1 MSTSAPNEAQMKE
14 ALAELAKA
22 SVTSLKTV
30 FATPPA
36 DKTWEEIEASMAEGK
51 SLGEICGLSGER
63 MKGAY
68 EEAKRKL
75 EREDFEG
82 AKESFASL
90 CLYEQQTPKYWGGL
104 AKACEGLKHY
114 EEAAGCYRMMALA
127 TGGTEPLPYVGMAY
141 CHVALNDKKSAL
153 EELETGRE
161 VADPESD
168 RQALELID
176 KLAAVCRK

>member
-22 SVTSLKTV
+22 SVSSLKTI

-36 DKTWEEIEASMAEGK
+36 GKTWEEIEAGMAQGK

-63 MKGAY
+63 KEGVYAA
-68 EEAKRKL
+68 AKRKL
-75 EREDFEG
+75 ERKDYEG
-82 AKESFASL
+82 AKEIFASL
-90 CLYEQQTPKYWGGL
+90 CLYDQQTPKFWGGL
-104 AKACEGLKHY
+104 AKSCEGLKHY
-114 EEAAGCYRMMALA
+114 EEAVGCYKMMALV
-127 TGGTEPLPYVGMAY
+127 TGGTEPLPYIGMAY
-141 CHVALNDKKSAL
+141 CHIVLNDKKSAL

-168 RQALELID
+168 RQVLELMDELIGI
-176 KLAAVCRK
+176 CRR